1 MLVGIGLISSI
12 TESTSRIAT
21 ICYQIPAGAGI
32 GMVFAASYFPV
43 LAPLP
48 TKMNAAALSFF
59 VFIRTFAQACNFSRS
74 LSLVSANIIRRAG
87 RLYIDLGSDNWRCN
101 SPE

>member
-12 TESTSRIAT
+12 TETTSRIAT
-21 ICYQIPAGAGI
+21 NCYQIPAGAGI

-43 LAPLP
+43 LGPLP

-59 VFIRTFAQACNFSRS
+59 LSIRTFAQVYTSARS
-74 LSLVSANIIRRAG
+74 LFVGLN
-87 RLYIDLGSDNWRCN
+87 
-101 SPE
+101 